1 MCTVHK
7 RTSCNLRSQPES
19 KLYFQIITSMYLS
32 SLFPVLVR
40 VPGAVYLHPTCIPEI
55 EPFICPHM
63 FAHIPICPHVSS
75 SVLARVSPAHW
86 TLVPGWGS
94 TLHVN
99 HQPQHINM
107 GSLKL
112 QHPCPDQI
120 DKNCSRVKGGCGR
133 QVICLQSLA
142 GACLTRAGP

>member
-1 MCTVHK
+1 
-7 RTSCNLRSQPES
+7 
-19 KLYFQIITSMYLS
+19 MYQ
-32 SLFPVLVR
+32 
-40 VPGAVYLHPTCIPEI
+40 HPTPEI
-55 EPFICPHM
+55 EPFICAHM

-142 GACLTRAGP
+142 GACLTRAGPKMQKLKKRKTLKTLKNEFQAPGFAYENLDFPYIGQNKKLS